1 MHCICAVALC
11 FFVYVH
17 VQLHCLCAV
26 ALLLHYT
33 LNRLKLKAVNME
45 AAAQSV
51 VLQPHATS

>member
-1 MHCICAVALC
+1 MHALYMCSCA
-11 FFVYVH
+11 VYVH

-33 LNRLKLKAVNME
+33 LNRLKLKAVKME

>member
-1 MHCICAVALC
+1 MHALYMCSCA
-11 FFVYVH
+11 VYVH

-33 LNRLKLKAVNME
+33 LNRLKLKAVSME

-51 VLQPHATS
+51 VLQPHATVTS